1 MELQPLENPSGF
13 GGRKG
18 FVQGR
23 RPRSRGAR
31 SPPMIGTTLQNRY
44 RIDSELGRGG
54 MAAARTQLGEAAFAS
69 AWAEGWARTMEQAN
83 EFYWPY

>member
-1 MELQPLENPSGF
+1 
-13 GGRKG
+13 
-18 FVQGR
+18 
-23 RPRSRGAR
+23 
-31 SPPMIGTTLQNRY
+31 MIGTTLQNRY